1 MRDNLS
7 PTSTVRFMRLPAK
20 SAAVVISA
28 AFALWV
34 IGVPLLRLCRAGS
47 LRGCLAGAVIIASFL
62 AIVIFQSLAG
72 RRALARVQVVACLP
86 LLVWA
91 LGLGQV
97 RETMK
102 YLLASLSAPFS
113 QHTSDGRRIAAGII
127 IVPLIVAA
135 ISAGAWLSRKEWRV
149 SLGWLLSPGAAIALL
164 ILFLNGGWAIAL
176 APLSLSLVAWALG
189 RQMLR
194 WLIGENDS
202 NDRLEWIVS
211 VCLGSGVIALLWL
224 GLGALDWLRP
234 AALAA
239 SLLLAAAVSWRQLRS
254 LGRRLTQAPVW
265 LTTKISLLHDAS
277 MVSVGGLLT
286 LVAVVNL
293 VAALAPDVGFDSTMF
308 HLAMAELF
316 ARQRSLDPSPMSH
329 YFYEQIP
336 VQTLYAGMTAF
347 SGAIAAKFLHFAYG
361 ALVAGAAGA
370 LAAHFTGRARYGMLG
385 AAIFGV
391 ASLVWWLCGVGY
403 VDLAV
408 TFFFFAAICALA
420 RWVETD
426 RLGWIIAAG
435 LCAGI
440 AIPAKLTNLAVIPI
454 IALVV
459 LVYKFG
465 SWRRLFKAAAVCA
478 LAAFLIWAPWLW
490 RSYLLT
496 GNPVFPYGNNIFRS
510 ELIEPSAVFVSVVFG
525 VGTNWKSLLSMPVSL
540 TFQPGR
546 FVEVGEFG
554 AHLLAFSPVLLLLWR
569 RKWLPRSLGAVAG
582 AMTVFVALWIFAF
595 NQNLRYLLPAL
606 PLLAVLLAVGCHRL
620 VERWRSEKL
629 GPAAPA
635 VMAAALFLSA
645 LAGVSSPEAW
655 WLGGESGGGLPYKV
669 ALGLETRENY
679 LLRHINGSNALRY
692 LNRVYGDRAQILAIN
707 SGARL
712 YSQSPIYFRQDVHT
726 VLPLR
731 NRLWDTNL
739 LSDPSVIY
747 QHLSKLG
754 FTHLLIN
761 STIYE
766 MSKPE
771 DRRLHILR
779 KSFLDNFARLEY
791 ADYGSA
797 LYKLEP
803 QKAAIQ
809 SRGEKLPGESFI
821 ASDGSLAAGWETF
834 GAPQLDLSGK
844 GSCEGKAALGVDGG
858 SAYLSPPVPIEPGRA
873 YRLRI
878 RARMAPP
885 RTEGRFHIEFLS
897 ASKEPLRNSWLPYY
911 PGADCRYY
919 ETYATAPATAVYAR
933 VVLQAAA
940 PGEWIWTDEVS
951 LVELDLPP
959 ALLDP

>member
-7 PTSTVRFMRLPAK
+7 STSTLGFMRPPVK
-20 SAAVVISA
+20 SAAAVISA
-28 AFALWV
+28 SFALWV
-34 IGVPLLRLCRAGS
+34 IGVPLLRLCQINR
-47 LRGCLAGAVIIASFL
+47 LVGCLAGAAIIGSFL
-62 AIVIFQSLAG
+62 AIAAFQSLAG
-72 RRALARVQVVACLP
+72 RRISGVVQVAACLP

-91 LGLGQV
+91 LGPGRA
-97 RETMK
+97 RETMA

-127 IVPLIVAA
+127 LVPLIIAA
-135 ISAGAWLSRKEWRV
+135 ISAGAWLSRKEWRL
-149 SLGWLLSPGAAIALL
+149 SPGWLLSPGAAIALL
-164 ILFLNGGWAIAL
+164 ILFLSGGWALAL
-176 APLSLSLVAWALG
+176 APLSLLLVAWALG
-189 RQMLR
+189 CRMLR
-194 WLIGENDS
+194 WLIGESDS
-202 NDRLEWIVS
+202 NGRLEWIVS

-239 SLLLAAAVSWRQLRS
+239 SLLLAAAVSWRQLWS
-254 LGRRLTQAPVW
+254 LGRRLTEAPVW
-265 LTTKISLLHDAS
+265 LTTKVSILNDAA
-277 MVSVGGLLT
+277 MIGVGGLLT
-286 LVAVVNL
+286 LVALLNL
-293 VAALAPDVGFDSTMF
+293 IAALAPDLGFDSTMF

-316 ARQRSLDPSPMSH
+316 ARQGSLDPSPMSH

-336 VQTLYAGMTAF
+336 VQTLYAGMTSF

-370 LAAHFTGRARYGMLG
+370 MATHFTGRARYGVMA

-408 TFFFFAAICALA
+408 TFFFFATICALA

-440 AIPAKLTNLAVIPI
+440 AIPAKLTDLAVAPI
-454 IALVV
+454 IALVI

-465 SWRRLFKAAAVCA
+465 SWRQFFKAAAVCA
-478 LAAFLIWAPWLW
+478 LAGFLIWTPWLW

-510 ELIEPSAVFVSVVFG
+510 ELIEPSAVFTSVVFG
-525 VGTNWKSLLSMPVSL
+525 VGTHWKSLLSMPVSM
-540 TFQPGR
+540 TFRPGR

-554 AHLLAFSPVLLLLWR
+554 AHLLAFSPALLLLWR
-569 RKWLPRSLGAVAG
+569 RKWIPRSLGVVIG
-582 AMTVFVALWIFAF
+582 ATAVFVALWIFTF

-606 PLLAVLLAVGCHRL
+606 PLLAVLLAAGCHRI
-620 VERWRSEKL
+620 VERWESEKL
-629 GPAAPA
+629 APAA
-635 VMAAALFLSA
+635 MASALFLSA
-645 LAGVSSPEAW
+645 LAGASSPEAW

-707 SGARL
+707 SGNRL
-712 YSQSPIYFRQDVHT
+712 YSQSPIYFRHDVHT

-739 LSDPSVIY
+739 ISDPSAIY

-761 STIYE
+761 ITIYE
-766 MSKPE
+766 MSRPE
-771 DRRLHILR
+771 DQRLHILR

-791 ADYGSA
+791 ADYGAA
-797 LYKLEP
+797 LYKLAP
-803 QKAAIQ
+803 QQTAIR
-809 SRGEKLPGESFI
+809 SRGEKLPGEGFVT
-821 ASDGSLAAGWETF
+821 SDGALAAGWEMV
-834 GAPQLDLSGK
+834 GSPQLDLSGK
-844 GSCEGKAALGVDGG
+844 GSCEGRAALGVDGG
-858 SAYLSPPVPIEPGRA
+858 SAYLSPPIPIEPGGA

-878 RARMAPP
+878 RARMTPP

-919 ETYATAPATAVYAR
+919 ETYATAPAAAAYAR
-933 VVLQAAA
+933 VALQAAA
-940 PGEWIWTDEVS
+940 PGEWIWIDEVS